1 MEILE
6 CGPERPVGSSMW
18 GCNQK
23 AGRGI
28 LSHKKL
34 NTHTRLATVDDI
46 GNGKQALRQT
56 KTFKNSCSQ
65 NSGDNW
71 KRASRPISQT
81 NIKPIKRQLA
91 SASGSSKVKTQT
103 KSSSDI
109 FRKPRSKAR
118 TLKSSN
124 LWKLQKNP
132 KESIFQTLPK
142 RSKSSFGHCKIAK
155 IFSNFEFKWNCRWYI
170 SQSLYWDILREQ
182 VIIVK

>member
-71 KRASRPISQT
+71 KSYAQLLLKLAYWVSLYHMPQSFLLSFYSAGE
-81 NIKPIKRQLA
+81 KRLL
-91 SASGSSKVKTQT
+91 SVY
-103 KSSSDI
+103 
-109 FRKPRSKAR
+109 
-118 TLKSSN
+118 
-124 LWKLQKNP
+124 
-132 KESIFQTLPK
+132 TLP
-142 RSKSSFGHCKIAK
+142 
-155 IFSNFEFKWNCRWYI
+155 
-170 SQSLYWDILREQ
+170 L
-182 VIIVK
+182 